1 MMGPETQAHV
11 GYRDAAYL
19 LRKVGCIFSS
29 PNFLH
34 LNAVLSLSH
43 KSFCMSCIHFI
54 LPVVFIK
61 SGLWEQTELG
71 INPQLCDL
79 GPVSYP
85 FWFLIHTQKMRIE
98 V

>member
-1 MMGPETQAHV
+1 
-11 GYRDAAYL
+11 
-19 LRKVGCIFSS
+19 
-29 PNFLH
+29 
-34 LNAVLSLSH
+34 
-43 KSFCMSCIHFI
+43 MSCIHFI
-54 LPVVFIK
+54 LPMVFIK

-85 FWFLIHTQKMRIE
+85 LWFLIHTHKMRIE